1 MQLMP
6 PITDPRGLDPAFFTG
21 RDTMTITQDL
31 LGKLLIYDSP
41 AGQVGGYIVEAE
53 AYLGAADPGAHAY
66 QNRRVPSNEPLYGP
80 PGTIYIYAIR
90 GFYDF
95 DVVTQ
100 AAEEPQGILIRAL
113 EPAIGLDLMRHN
125 RPKQPD
131 LNLTSGP
138 GKLMRALN
146 IHDTKLNG
154 LDFHESP
161 LKIIS
166 QASRTPTQVTT
177 TARIGVRTGTNWS
190 DHYRAFVTGNPFVSK
205 IRKRDYNLNDYGW
218 IS

>member
-1 MQLMP
+1 MS
-6 PITDPRGLDPAFFTG
+6 PIDHPDGLDPSFFSG
-21 RDTMTITQDL
+21 RDTLTITRDL

-41 AGQVGGYIVEAE
+41 AGQIGGYIVEAE
-53 AYLGAADPGAHAY
+53 AYLGAVDPGAHAY
-66 QNRRVPSNEPLYGP
+66 QNRRVPSNEPLYGL

-100 AAEEPQGILIRAL
+100 AAEEPQGILIRAV
-113 EPAIGLDLMRHN
+113 EPAIGLDLMRQN
-125 RPKQPD
+125 RPQQPD

-166 QASRTPTQVTT
+166 QASRIPEEITT
-177 TARIGVRTGTNWS
+177 TPRIGVRTADNWR
-190 DHYRAFVTGNPFVSK
+190 DHYRVFVTGNPYVSK
-205 IRKRDYNLNDYGW
+205 MHKRDYKLDDYGW
-218 IS
+218 IR